1 MTLARIQDTLEVPD
15 DGPEEA
21 AAAAGLHYVVD
32 AQPGIARRR
41 RGRGF
46 SYHDVGGATISDE
59 NTLGRIRSLAIP
71 PAWTDVWICADPKGH
86 LQATGRDVKGRK
98 QYRYHPRW
106 REVRDANKFAALSN
120 FGAVLPDVRERLD
133 VDLRRPGL
141 PREKVLAVVV
151 RLLDETLIRVGN
163 KEYAE
168 DNESYGLTTLTRDHA
183 EVGWKSISLD
193 FLGKSGNQHLVTVED
208 GRLARIVRRCHE
220 LNGQTLFTYD
230 DEGPQPVTS
239 ADVNDYLH
247 QITGLPVTAK
257 DFRTWGGTANVTG
270 HLGPLDPPDDEA
282 AADAAVLEAID
293 AAAAELRNTRAVCR
307 NCYVHPAV
315 VDAYRDGSLSEL
327 WSNARTSSRMTRA
340 ERTVMNVLGDV
351 G

>member
-151 RLLDETLIRVGN
+151 GHV
-163 KEYAE
+163 
-168 DNESYGLTTLTRDHA
+168 
-183 EVGWKSISLD
+183 
-193 FLGKSGNQHLVTVED
+193 LGVIAAHDRAVAVLPP
-208 GRLARIVRRCHE
+208 R
-220 LNGQTLFTYD
+220 
-230 DEGPQPVTS
+230 
-239 ADVNDYLH
+239 H
-247 QITGLPVTAK
+247 QITGQLPMLFAMIAFT
-257 DFRTWGGTANVTG
+257 TGG
-270 HLGPLDPPDDEA
+270 LYLLFA
-282 AADAAVLEAID
+282 A
-293 AAAAELRNTRAVCR
+293 
-307 NCYVHPAV
+307 
-315 VDAYRDGSLSEL
+315 
-327 WSNARTSSRMTRA
+327 
-340 ERTVMNVLGDV
+340 
-351 G
+351 